1 MKRYYWVLLLM
12 LVACKKEVIPD
23 PEPGL
28 LIGPL
33 NNDNCNTAIVLNDQ
47 KSQVNFS
54 WQEAAHT
61 DEYELVV
68 RDILTNVDQ
77 KKQTIRFFST
87 VVLDRGKQYSW
98 WVNSLSEQTENISK
112 SQVWTFYLEGL
123 SISSYFPFPAKLLSP
138 ENNSQISIEN
148 GAFTLRWEA
157 VDLDNDIESY
167 DVYLGDDPDDLK
179 VVAENIT
186 TNSFSANLNHDQ
198 YYYWKVTSIDKQ
210 ENVSH
215 SSVGIFRTSP

>member
-1 MKRYYWVLLLM
+1 MKRYVFLFVMLM
-12 LVACKKEVIPD
+12 LGCKKEVIPD
-23 PEPGL
+23 PNPAI
-28 LIGPL
+28 LIGPV
-33 NNDNCNTAIVLNDQ
+33 NNDKCNTATVLSNQ

-54 WQEAAHT
+54 WQEADHT

-77 KKQTIRFFST
+77 KKRTIRFSST
-87 VVLDRGKQYSW
+87 VILDRGKQYSW
-98 WVNSLSEQTENISK
+98 WVNSQSEQTENITK
-112 SQVWTFYLEGL
+112 SEVWTFYLEGL
-123 SISSYFPFPAKLLSP
+123 STSSYFPFPAELLSP

-198 YYYWKVTSIDKQ
+198 YYHWIVTTIDKQ
-210 ENVSH
+210 KNVSH
-215 SSVGIFRTSP
+215 SSVGVFRTSP